1 MILNLNWL
9 RFTLFIQCVF
19 MIHCTSQPQSNVD
32 FYSISKSHTN
42 DTYGTSIDDHF
53 NFYKFQIYFHSAAV
67 DSNELKSYHF
77 NFTGNEV
84 INFLKDRYLKK
95 NDTAQI
101 RLLSSIGE
109 INFGKFNE
117 AGITVIDLNDT
128 ISLINLS
135 PEFALYPVG
144 SCCSPYQNIIIR
156 KRNNSIYHFGVDDEL
171 INGKILG
178 VYANNKGK
186 VRGILIAGYSN
197 SNGAFNGLNANYSLK
212 YDIDLK
218 GIIASEVLNVRGGE
232 PFDKHDLPKDIYKK
246 NVLF

>member
-1 MILNLNWL
+1 M
-9 RFTLFIQCVF
+9 
-19 MIHCTSQPQSNVD
+19 
-32 FYSISKSHTN
+32 
-42 DTYGTSIDDHF
+42 
-53 NFYKFQIYFHSAAV
+53 
-67 DSNELKSYHF
+67 
-77 NFTGNEV
+77 